1 MKRVFQGSM
10 VAVVTPFKDGRVDEA
25 KVRELVEFH
34 IKNGTDVLVPC
45 GTTGES
51 PTLSH
56 DEHRR
61 VIELAIQTANKRIPV
76 VAGTGSNSTA
86 EAIDLTRFAKN
97 AGADG
102 ALVVLPYYN
111 KPTQQGLIAHCRA
124 IADAVE
130 LPLILYNIPGRTG
143 INMLPETLAVLAD
156 HPNIVGMKEATG
168 NLEQMTHDIVLCGA
182 KLSFLSGDDT
192 LTLPLMAVGGKGVI
206 SVVANIVPRD
216 VADLTRAFLSGDWK
230 RARELHLKLFPL
242 CQAMFCETNPI
253 PVKTAMALMGMINGE
268 LRLPL
273 CPMSEANLSKLKAA
287 MRAYGLIG

>member
-86 EAIDLTRFAKN
+86 EAIDLTRYAKN

-156 HPNIVGMKEATG
+156 HPNIVAMKEATG

-230 RARELHLKLFPL
+230 RAREIHLKLFPL

-253 PVKTAMALMGMINGE
+253 PVKTAMALMGMICGE

-273 CPMSEANLSKLKAA
+273 CAMSVAKVSKLKAA
-287 MRAYGLIG
+287 MRAYGLI

>member
-10 VAVVTPFKDGRVDEA
+10 VAVVTPFKDGRVDEV

-61 VIELAIQTANKRIPV
+61 VIELTIHTANKRIPV

-287 MRAYGLIG
+287 LRAYGLIG

>member
-86 EAIDLTRFAKN
+86 EAIDLTRYAKN

-253 PVKTAMALMGMINGE
+253 PVKTAMALMGMIGGE
-268 LRLPL
+268 LRMPL

>member
-61 VIELAIQTANKRIPV
+61 VIELTIQTANKRIPV
-76 VAGTGSNSTA
+76 VPGTGSNSTA

-143 INMLPETLAVLAD
+143 INMLPETLAALAD

-168 NLEQMTHDIVLCGA
+168 NLEQMTQDIVLCGA

-230 RARELHLKLFPL
+230 RAREIHLKLFPL